1 MYIYQHNNNFLNHK
15 FIKPNDRIFDLK
27 GTEICISSSYTL
39 NETVIQIIHC
49 LNKKRT
55 R

>member
-1 MYIYQHNNNFLNHK
+1 MYICQHNNNFLNRK
-15 FIKPNDRIFDLK
+15 LIKSNDKIFDSK
-27 GTEICISSSYTL
+27 GTEICNFSSYTL

-49 LNKKRT
+49 LIKERT

>member
-1 MYIYQHNNNFLNHK
+1 MYICRHNNNFLNHK
-15 FIKPNDRIFDLK
+15 FIKSNDKIFDLK

-49 LNKKRT
+49 LIKERT